1 MLQVCEDCRIVLWAL
16 DASKIKIVQAKF
28 TESVSLAESQTVA
41 CIEAMHEELVFL
53 NRNMSDM
60 LASDILKHVV
70 SSDLEEE
77 IMDQDHAKKLYE
89 ENTTSPDATKFYVTF
104 NKTRALKNLAE
115 KFVKDAEDLFD
126 QASSKATCPTAF
138 KAVTVCK
145 EGLGKLED
153 DMASPRKA
161 IANLTC
167 LTSLFR
173 PLQTGETRNLLAN
186 KALKGFIAMKFKPSK
201 GFLRVL
207 SQHATPDMMTTFLKV
222 YNAGK

>member
-1 MLQVCEDCRIVLWAL
+1 MLWAL
-16 DASKIKIVQAKF
+16 DASKIKIAQAKF
-28 TESVSLAESQTVA
+28 TESVSLAESQAVA
-41 CIEAMHEELVFL
+41 CMEAMLEELVYL

-60 LASDILKHVV
+60 LASEILKHVV

-77 IMDQDHAKKLYE
+77 IMDQNHAKNLYT
-89 ENTTSPDATKFYVTF
+89 ENAASPDATKFYVTF
-104 NKTRALKNLAE
+104 NKTRALNNLAE
-115 KFVKDAEDLFD
+115 KFVKGAEDLCD
-126 QASSKATCPTAF
+126 QASSKAMCPAAF

-153 DMASPRKA
+153 MQSPREA

-173 PLQTGETRNLLAN
+173 PLQTGETRHLLTN

-201 GFLRVL
+201 
-207 SQHATPDMMTTFLKV
+207 SQHATPDTVTTFLKV
-222 YNAGK
+222 CNAGK